1 LNGFAVQ
8 RLTFSQGLPALSQA
22 MEFPN
27 MKLRPPNIRSASIV
41 PISRHNA
48 AFSSSPLPY
57 AGYLSIA
64 GYLPNITA
72 SLRSAVPS
80 GTKPK
85 RAFLAPTKIL
95 PAHLA
100 TQFHVQVFRNYYFSS
115 RLVKRFLKNIFSFFC
130 LFLRSDLRPFNL
142 TFANSL

>member
-41 PISRHNA
+41 PITWHNA

-64 GYLPNITA
+64 GYLPNISGRHQCSLTRQKRRLMSEHLNKWSNA
-72 SLRSAVPS
+72 SFQKLLLFNSPCQALFE
-80 GTKPK
+80 KY
-85 RAFLAPTKIL
+85 FL
-95 PAHLA
+95 
-100 TQFHVQVFRNYYFSS
+100 F
-115 RLVKRFLKNIFSFFC
+115 FLK
-130 LFLRSDLRPFNL
+130 
-142 TFANSL
+142 